1 MKHLYNTNKG
11 FTIWELMII
20 LAIIGILAAM
30 AVPNHRGHGRRY
42 GRLRSCQSN
51 IRVLQGAIEMY
62 NMDVPTPMMMTEIND
77 ENQKILIKGKYIK
90 SKEPLVCPETYQ
102 KGHYLSEGD
111 LSSEEGVMYC
121 TYHGTLDEIKIT
133 PGMTYRE
140 YKREKDK
147 IEEEKEREKI
157 MKERQELLA
166 KYASTGGILGIIAF
180 LIVIIPQK
188 KRNRA

>member
-30 AVPNHRGHGRRY
+30 AIPNGRRC
-42 GRLRSCQSN
+42 GRGGGRIYSCRSN

-62 NMDVPTPMMMTEIND
+62 NMDVPNPMMMTEIND

-111 LSSEEGVMYC
+111 LTSEEGVMYC
-121 TYHGTLDEIKIT
+121 TYHGTLEGIKIT
-133 PGMTYRE
+133 PGMSYRE
-140 YKREKDK
+140 YQK
-147 IEEEKEREKI
+147 EKEKLEKEKENEKLL
-157 MKERQELLA
+157 KERQELLA

>member
-1 MKHLYNTNKG
+1 MKHFYNINKG
-11 FTIWELMII
+11 FTIWELLIVIGII
-20 LAIIGILAAM
+20 FILAAM
-30 AVPNHRGHGRRY
+30 AVPNHHGRNSSSR
-42 GRLRSCQSN
+42 RLNYCRSN

-121 TYHGTLDEIKIT
+121 TYHGTLEGIKIT

-166 KYASTGGILGIIAF
+166 KYASTGGVIGIIAF